1 VQTRTAP
8 PNDAFRGARLA
19 KGLKPVDLAA
29 AAKCSVPTIYN
40 LEKGTYQPSLGM
52 ARRLAAALGTTVDA
66 IFPETG
72 QQPGAAA

>member
-1 VQTRTAP
+1 MSSAKNALR
-8 PNDAFRGARLA
+8 ARREALRW
-19 KGLKPVDLAA
+19 KPVDLASA
-29 AAKCSVPTIYN
+29 ARCSVPTIYN